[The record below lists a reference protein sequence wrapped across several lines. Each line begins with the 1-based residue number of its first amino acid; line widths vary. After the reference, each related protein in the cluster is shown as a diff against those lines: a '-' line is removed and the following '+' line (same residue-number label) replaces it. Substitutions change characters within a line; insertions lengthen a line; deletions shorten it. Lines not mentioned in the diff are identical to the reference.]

1 MADPVTPEAAKA
13 AILVVDDQPEGLLA
27 VGEVLAPLGQ
37 TVVKVG
43 SGREAL
49 WHLLRDDFAV
59 VLLDVQMP
67 GMDGFETAALIRER
81 EKTRYTPIIF
91 MTAAY
96 RSEDQVF
103 RGYEV
108 GAVDYIFKPVVPEI
122 LRSKV
127 AVFVQL
133 AQQRA
138 EIRRQADLLRAADER
153 DHQRQILDALAFSHA
168 VSHDLRAPLR
178 HIRSFIEILSR
189 QYAPLLD
196 EQGRGYLERLSG
208 AAQKLT
214 HLIDAMQSLSAA
226 TQGEVRREVV
236 DLSRLAAGLEAELRR
251 GEPERAV
258 DFAIQGNL
266 GAVGDPQLLRLALQN
281 LIENAWKYTRRRARA
296 HIEFGAAER
305 DGAPA
310 FYVRDDGAGFD
321 MAHADR
327 LFSPFSRL
335 HSRTDFEGS
344 GIGLATVQRI
354 ILRHGGRV
362 WAEAAVDRGA
372 TFYFTLPPP
381 AAAEGGAAAGSA

>member
-1 MADPVTPEAAKA
+1 MADPVSGEAPKA
-13 AILVVDDQPEGLLA
+13 GILVVDDQPEGLLA

-37 TVVKVG
+37 NVVKVG

-49 WHLLRDDFAV
+49 WHLLREDFAV

-81 EKTRYTPIIF
+81 EKTRLTPIIF

-122 LRSKV
+122 LRSKI

-133 AQQRA
+133 AHQRA
-138 EIRRQADLLRAADER
+138 EIRRQTDMLRAADER

-178 HIRSFIEILSR
+178 HIRSFIEILSK
-189 QYAPLLD
+189 QYAPVLD
-196 EQGRGYLERLSG
+196 EQGRGYLQRLSG

-236 DLSRLAAGLEAELRR
+236 DLSRLAASLEGELRR
-251 GEPERAV
+251 TEPERAV
-258 DFAIQGNL
+258 DFSIQGNL

-281 LIENAWKYTRRRARA
+281 LIENAWKYTRRRERA

-305 DGAPA
+305 DGAAA

-344 GIGLATVQRI
+344 GIGLATVQRV

-381 AAAEGGAAAGSA
+381 AAADAEARPAG